1 MRIPNILRDLLPAE
15 RLKPILDLANQEKI
29 ASVLKEVAEQIGW
42 KGTQTTDSSSAKPF
56 PPKDLQ
62 QALRQ
67 AKWWF
72 DSLSQRFQ
80 SASVVPLQQGLNA
93 TGELFSPRWIATPT
107 STDTVTAMSMVLTG
121 FYVSEGL
128 ADSVHSKLC
137 QLTEAP
143 ACLVTTNVESAM
155 LLLSAWFSSEFRRP
169 MSDAAASASHEQ
181 SSKPWAISRADCVRL
196 ASESDVVQ
204 LLTSMNTAGVIEVG
218 ASNACCSDD
227 YQRAIAQGAG
237 GVFRVVSD
245 SLSHSANDRFSVPTA
260 TLALTSF
267 LKEFEDLSPDL
278 APILNRVP
286 SVQLLLGSGHDI
298 VICSGNGWLGGPVCG
313 IVLGNAAMIES
324 LGKIAKGLGLLA
336 SPSTMAG
343 LRAAVDTSSTSDSWR
358 ESPIGQIASNGLG
371 NLEHRARKLI
381 VQLDGTPNI
390 EAIRMETKDL
400 PVGPGLWTS
409 SKLNSAC
416 LVARH
421 SKLTSN
427 EWQIQLAK
435 RPVPI
440 EALVHEGNLILVLRT
455 ISPADDQEL
464 VAALL
469 EG

>member
-1 MRIPNILRDLLPAE
+1 
-15 RLKPILDLANQEKI
+15 LKPILDLANQDKI

-42 KGTQTTDSSSAKPF
+42 KGTPTTDSSPAKPF
-56 PPKDLQ
+56 PRKDLQ

-80 SASVVPLQQGLNA
+80 SASIVPLQQGLNA

-107 STDTVTAMSMVLTG
+107 STDTVTAMSMVHSG
-121 FYVSEGL
+121 FCVSEGL
-128 ADSVHSKLC
+128 ADSVHNKLC
-137 QLTEAP
+137 QLTDAP
-143 ACLVTTNVESAM
+143 ACLITTNIESAI
-155 LLLSAWFSSEFRRP
+155 LLLSAWLTSESRRP
-169 MSDAAASASHEQ
+169 VSDAVATASHEQ
-181 SSKPWAISRADCVRL
+181 TTKPWAISRADCVRL
-196 ASESDVVQ
+196 PSESDVVE

-227 YQRAIAQGAG
+227 YQRAIAQSAG
-237 GVFRVVSD
+237 GIFRVVSD
-245 SLSHSANDRFSVPTA
+245 SLSHSANDRFSVPTV

-267 LKEFEDLSPDL
+267 LRKFDDLPPDM
-278 APILNRVP
+278 ASILNGAP
-286 SVQLLLGSGHDI
+286 SIQSLLGSGHDI

-313 IVLGNAAMIES
+313 IMLGNSAMIES
-324 LGKIAKGLGLLA
+324 LRKVAKGLGMLA

-343 LRAAVDTSSTSDSWR
+343 LRAAVDIGTTWNSWR
-358 ESPIGQIASNGLG
+358 ESPIGQIASNSLE
-371 NLEHRARKLI
+371 NLEHRAKKLT
-381 VQLDGTPNI
+381 VQLEGTPNI
-390 EAIRMETKDL
+390 GAIRVETKDL

-409 SKLNSAC
+409 NKLESAC

-421 SKLTSN
+421 SKLTSS
-427 EWQIQLAK
+427 EWQILLAK

-440 EALVHEGNLILVLRT
+440 EALVHEGDLILVLRT